1 MADSTARNYYQFMNE
16 AIPEVKELPRRRTQ
30 TPTRR
35 KIVTSPKSV
44 PFNRLEK
51 VMLTIGASVAIVM
64 MFVLVA
70 FSISQTS
77 AQRQLQNSNTAV
89 ATIKSQNTD
98 LEQEIGE
105 LTSTERINKIA
116 KQQGLQLIDSN
127 IRTIR

>member
-1 MADSTARNYYQFMNE
+1 MADSTARSYYQFMNE

>member
-1 MADSTARNYYQFMNE
+1 MNE

-70 FSISQTS
+70 FSILQTS

>member
-1 MADSTARNYYQFMNE
+1 MNE

-116 KQQGLQLIDSN
+116 KQQCLQLIDSN

>member
-105 LTSTERINKIA
+105 LTSTEIINKIA